1 MSNADRKVSTTISL
15 DDYKRLEKYSQAL
28 NLYKDKM
35 CSHAIHHYLNDI
47 EQLFNTLEE
56 EEQEEEE

>member
-15 DDYKRLEKYSQAL
+15 DDYKRLEKYSQEL
-28 NLYKDKM
+28 NLYKHKM

-47 EQLFNTLEE
+47 EDLFNTLYE

>member
-15 DDYKRLEKYSQAL
+15 DDYERLEKYSQAL

-47 EQLFNTLEE
+47 EQLFNTLDE